1 MDTFDLLLE
10 FDDQSPAFAL
20 GFEAG
25 RIWEILKQD
34 WRLLDQ
40 HPIHAKNSEI
50 VMRMLE
56 KLELTGIVR
65 TQFSENEKW
74 MVLVD
79 ATKRSS

>member
-1 MDTFDLLLE
+1 MTFELLLE

-40 HPIHAKNSEI
+40 HQIHAKNSEI

-65 TQFSENEKW
+65 TQFSEDEQW
-74 MVLVD
+74 MILVD
-79 ATKRSS
+79 GTKKP